1 MITKIYK
8 NSIKCNLCGEI
19 LVSENVHDFK
29 FCKCGTV
36 AVDGGNEI
44 LRRIYKNSTD
54 DYTELSEYEEEKS

>member
-19 LVSENVHDFK
+19 LVSESVHDFK

-36 AVDGGNEI
+36 AVDGGKEY
-44 LRRIYKNSTD
+44 LRRTYTNSTD
-54 DYTELSEYEEEKS
+54 DYTELSEYEEEK

>member
-8 NSIKCNLCGEI
+8 NRIKCNLCGEI
-19 LVSENVHDFK
+19 LVSESVHDFK

-36 AVDGGNEI
+36 AVGGGKEY